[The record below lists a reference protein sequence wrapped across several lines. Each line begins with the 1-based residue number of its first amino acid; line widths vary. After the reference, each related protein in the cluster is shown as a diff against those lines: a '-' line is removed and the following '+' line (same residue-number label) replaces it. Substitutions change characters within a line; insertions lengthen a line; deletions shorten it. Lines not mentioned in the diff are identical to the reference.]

1 MNNKIESTT
10 LKVRDVTSLFEF
22 DSSFAKKKSPD
33 ASEAPIRMNKIR
45 MQILKM
51 MAPIFI
57 CSRNKSRQCNSIT
70 RIEFH

>member
-1 MNNKIESTT
+1 PWGDISPNLRPISKEMNNKIESTT

-45 MQILKM
+45 M
-51 MAPIFI
+51 
-57 CSRNKSRQCNSIT
+57 
-70 RIEFH
+70 

>member
-10 LKVRDVTSLFEF
+10 LKVRDVASLFEF

-45 MQILKM
+45 M
-51 MAPIFI
+51 
-57 CSRNKSRQCNSIT
+57 
-70 RIEFH
+70 

>member
-22 DSSFAKKKSPD
+22 DSSIAKKKSPD

-45 MQILKM
+45 M
-51 MAPIFI
+51 
-57 CSRNKSRQCNSIT
+57 
-70 RIEFH
+70 